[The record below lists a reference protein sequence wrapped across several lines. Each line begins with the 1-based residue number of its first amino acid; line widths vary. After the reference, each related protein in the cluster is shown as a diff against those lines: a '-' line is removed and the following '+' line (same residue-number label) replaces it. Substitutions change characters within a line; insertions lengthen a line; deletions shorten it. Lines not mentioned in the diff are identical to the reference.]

1 MWADSTVD
9 YISNIGAAGDID
21 RRRPLCGYIQGQTSS
36 RIDFEKCG
44 VSLGRSTRLGDISSD
59 YLCQLPDTDRS
70 QLTQPPPSS
79 VRPPIHSSL
88 AKVNVTTISQDG
100 GQWRPVVCP
109 NGHVTHVFLVCD
121 ISTFCWAKG
130 NVTFSFL
137 SSSWALPSSQSCR
150 AQLSSTSLPPSFPCR
165 NDKQRVPY
173 SLVCDHR
180 PDCVDS
186 SDEVFC
192 TFFPCP
198 PSSYFQCLNKQVCTF
213 LPLFLTKTMLLLH
226 SSVTTVI
233 YFGRPFYPPTLIFLT
248 IIEHAFWDQGQV

>member
-1 MWADSTVD
+1 MWTDSTVD
-9 YISNIGAAGDID
+9 YISNIGMGDLD
-21 RRRPLCGYIQGQTSS
+21 RRRPLCGFISGHKSS
-36 RIDFEKCG
+36 SIFFENCG
-44 VSLGRSTRLGDISSD
+44 VSFGFGDVSSQ

-121 ISTFCWAKG
+121 IATFCWAKG
-130 NVTFSFL
+130 NVAFSFL
-137 SSSWALPSSQSCR
+137 SNSWALPSSQSCR
-150 AQLSSTSLPPSFPCR
+150 AQLSSTPLPPSFPCR

-198 PSSYFQCLNKQVCTF
+198 TLSHFQCLNKQVCTF
-213 LPLFLTKTMLLLH
+213 LSLLLIFTH
-226 SSVTTVI
+226 QRKQSYI
-233 YFGRPFYPPTLIFLT
+233 LEKPFYPPTLIFRT
-248 IIEHAFWDQGQV
+248 VIEDAF